1 MPAAHITW
9 PVARPED
16 VGFAP
21 GLAARIDAGRRAGLL
36 RNLHA
41 VAIARHGVLVG
52 ERYWPGPDEA
62 WGRPLGNI
70 GFGPDTLHDLRSIT
84 KSVVSL
90 LYGIALARGQV
101 PPPEAPLLAQFPEYP
116 DLAADPSRAGI
127 TIGHALTMSPGLE
140 WDETL
145 PYTDPRNSEIAMEHA
160 PDRLR
165 FILERTVVAEP
176 GKRWEY
182 SGGAA
187 ALIGA
192 LIARGTG
199 RTLYDFARETLFEPL
214 GIQAFEWAA
223 GQDGSVSAASGLRL
237 TARDLLKIGTMVLAE
252 GRWPLQ
258 AGSVGEQ
265 PGEIVPAD
273 WIAVS
278 HRPHLPTGDGLDYGY
293 LWFQLEMQVKALG
306 RRRWIAG
313 FGNGGQRLWLLPGTG
328 IVCVVYCGA
337 YNAPDAWI
345 TPTRIWAEIVLAN
358 LIKP

>member
-1 MPAAHITW
+1 MPAVLSTW

-36 RNLHA
+36 RDLHA
-41 VAIARHGVLVG
+41 VAIARHGVLVA

-70 GFGPDTLHDLRSIT
+70 GFGPATLHDLRSVT
-84 KSVVSL
+84 KSVVGL
-90 LYGIALARGQV
+90 LYGVALARGQV

-116 DLAADPSRAGI
+116 DLAADPERAGI
-127 TIGHALTMSPGLE
+127 TVGHALTMSMGLA

-145 PYTDPRNSEIAMEHA
+145 PYTDPRNSEIAMEQA
-160 PDRLR
+160 SDRLR
-165 FILERTVVAEP
+165 FILEQPVVAEP
-176 GKRWEY
+176 GTRWQY

-192 LIARGTG
+192 LIVRGTG
-199 RTLYDFARETLFEPL
+199 QPLDAYAREMVFEPL
-214 GIQAFEWAA
+214 GIQEVEWAA
-223 GQDGSVSAASGLRL
+223 GRDDVVSAASGLRL
-237 TARDLLKIGTMVLAE
+237 SARDLLKIGSMVLAE
-252 GRWPLQ
+252 GRWPVQ
-258 AGSVGEQ
+258 PDGAGEK
-265 PGEIVPAD
+265 PRKIVPAD
-273 WIAVS
+273 WIEES

-293 LWFQLEMQVKALG
+293 FWFQLEVQMKAFG
-306 RRRWIAG
+306 RRSWIAG
-313 FGNGGQRLWLLPGTG
+313 FGNGGQRLWLMPGTG
-328 IVCVVYCGA
+328 IACVVFCGA

-358 LIKP
+358 LVKP